1 MTDILKGIVAAEGI
15 AVGRAYLF
23 IKEKLEVNNK
33 KIDKEN
39 IPEEKNKFID
49 ALKEYR
55 DYLTN
60 LEADTD
66 AQKNVVEAHIGML
79 DDPYLLETVNN
90 KIEEGDNVESSL
102 VNSI

>member
-39 IPEEKNKFID
+39 IPEEKI
-49 ALKEYR
+49 
-55 DYLTN
+55 N
-60 LEADTD
+60 L
-66 AQKNVVEAHIGML
+66 
-79 DDPYLLETVNN
+79 
-90 KIEEGDNVESSL
+90 
-102 VNSI
+102 